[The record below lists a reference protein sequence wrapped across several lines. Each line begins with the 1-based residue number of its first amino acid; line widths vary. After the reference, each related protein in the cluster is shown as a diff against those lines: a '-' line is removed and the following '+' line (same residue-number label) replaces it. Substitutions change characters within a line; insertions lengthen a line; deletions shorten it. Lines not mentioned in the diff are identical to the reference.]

1 MNFDF
6 DSELYQKFKWKQ
18 KEAVKNEEYLIHLDF
33 QEPSS
38 HQHFRNVQKSQ
49 SNGAIYLVSMELYDQ
64 VLVNSH

>member
-1 MNFDF
+1 MHFDF

-33 QEPSS
+33 QESS
-38 HQHFRNVQKSQ
+38 SNHHFRNVQKSQ